1 MISLLLWPVRHVPG
15 GARAPTELAV
25 QELEGGG
32 QHCPNVGH
40 VDEHQGDP
48 NQGIQ
53 HGHQLPKV
61 SARRQITIAWNKM
74 VILGK
79 SFDYLILLLFFIFNQ
94 ILLQISNYKLV
105 LFLGREGFI
114 QFTSTNYGLVDLVG
128 GGFPSVQII
137 E

>member
-1 MISLLLWPVRHVPG
+1 
-15 GARAPTELAV
+15 
-25 QELEGGG
+25 
-32 QHCPNVGH
+32 
-40 VDEHQGDP
+40 
-48 NQGIQ
+48 
-53 HGHQLPKV
+53 
-61 SARRQITIAWNKM
+61 M